1 MKGLQ
6 LIPETNDL
14 NKYLN
19 SSDFIDYED
28 IDIQKTAVILSKD
41 IKGEIKV
48 IKTVYEFVRDDISHS
63 MDIDSE
69 FITVKAS
76 DVLKYKQGLCFA
88 KSHLLAAILRF
99 LKIPTGFCYQKLEFE
114 EGFGLHGLN
123 AVFIRVLDK
132 WIRLDS
138 RGNKRGID
146 AQFSLDK
153 EILAYTPRPEN
164 GEIDYPIIYPLPNR
178 RVLEILKESENLTKA
193 VEKVN
198 ETEWSL

>member
-1 MKGLQ
+1 MQ

-63 MDIDSE
+63 MDIDSK

-146 AQFSLDK
+146 AQFSLNK

>member
-1 MKGLQ
+1 MKRLQ

-63 MDIDSE
+63 MDIDSK

-146 AQFSLDK
+146 AQFSLNK

>member
-1 MKGLQ
+1 MKRLQ

-19 SSDFIDYED
+19 SSDFINYED

-63 MDIDSE
+63 MDIDSK

-178 RVLEILKESENLTKA
+178 RVLEVLKDSENLTKA

>member
-138 RGNKRGID
+138 RGNKRGLMRSSALIRKFWHTHHD
-146 AQFSLDK
+146 LK
-153 EILAYTPRPEN
+153 MERL
-164 GEIDYPIIYPLPNR
+164 IIP
-178 RVLEILKESENLTKA
+178 
-193 VEKVN
+193 
-198 ETEWSL
+198 